1 LTLRATL
8 GGSRAIVSRIPR
20 TWPVDLGFGG
30 LLALL
35 GWPYVSVA
43 ARDGLDPSWQ
53 LALRLAISD
62 HLTFGRDVVFT
73 YGPLGFLGYPVPTG
87 GLLTALA
94 FVASGTVYALL
105 AAYAVHV
112 LRRMVALPEAFLGG
126 LVVSRLFGELW
137 VFEASQ
143 VLVAVVA
150 FEVLAERLRPPPVAL
165 ALTAGAVAGAFAL
178 AKGNVALTAGLMLAI
193 VVLATSRPWWRGAAI
208 ALGSGALTFVGLWL
222 LTGQDVAAVPG
233 YVRGAFELVSGYSQ
247 AMGKDRFPGRLW
259 LYVAFV
265 VVVAV
270 DALIVWRM
278 SRDWP
283 TRRRIGAFAVGLV
296 FAFSLWKIGFVRM
309 YPAIAAASL
318 LIWAL
323 AGLSIA
329 RVNRRIAL
337 VALVVPLTLFVVTS
351 PRTKEQLLDVRRSV
365 LAGLYVARDSL
376 WPPLW
381 PVVSAR
387 TESELRD
394 QYALPAGMLAQLG
407 GKSVHFDPWEVGV
420 AVAYPE
426 IRWDPL
432 PTVQSYTAYTP
443 WLDELAAARLASPEA
458 PDMIL
463 RSLDTVIVNG
473 ETKVFTVDERFRWWE
488 SPAAML
494 ETFCRYRE
502 VAVDARWQVLV
513 RTAAS
518 CRDREVL
525 GTTTVGLGVS
535 VSVPV
540 DSRPNRIVVA
550 RIQGVNEGLL
560 NRLRDGL
567 YRAPV
572 WYATLDG
579 NRYRIVPGTVGE
591 GVLLSVPT
599 AADGSDPFAF
609 GPSVRS
615 ITVTAEGFG
624 APTNATITFV
634 FESVPWPGVAEDGG

>member
-1 LTLRATL
+1 
-8 GGSRAIVSRIPR
+8 
-20 TWPVDLGFGG
+20 
-30 LLALL
+30 
-35 GWPYVSVA
+35 
-43 ARDGLDPSWQ
+43 
-53 LALRLAISD
+53 
-62 HLTFGRDVVFT
+62 
-73 YGPLGFLGYPVPTG
+73 
-87 GLLTALA
+87 
-94 FVASGTVYALL
+94 
-105 AAYAVHV
+105 
-112 LRRMVALPEAFLGG
+112 
-126 LVVSRLFGELW
+126 
-137 VFEASQ
+137 
-143 VLVAVVA
+143 
-150 FEVLAERLRPPPVAL
+150 
-165 ALTAGAVAGAFAL
+165 
-178 AKGNVALTAGLMLAI
+178 MLAI

-222 LTGQDVAAVPG
+222 VTGQDVAAVPG
-233 YVRGAFELVSGYSQ
+233 YIRGAFELVSGYSQ

-473 ETKVFTVDERFRWWE
+473 ETKVFTRRRSLPMVGI
-488 SPAAML
+488 
-494 ETFCRYRE
+494 TGG
-502 VAVDARWQVLV
+502 DARDVLP
-513 RTAAS
+513 
-518 CRDREVL
+518 L
-525 GTTTVGLGVS
+525 
-535 VSVPV
+535 
-540 DSRPNRIVVA
+540 
-550 RIQGVNEGLL
+550 
-560 NRLRDGL
+560 
-567 YRAPV
+567 
-572 WYATLDG
+572 
-579 NRYRIVPGTVGE
+579 PGG
-591 GVLLSVPT
+591 
-599 AADGSDPFAF
+599 
-609 GPSVRS
+609 RR
-615 ITVTAEGFG
+615 
-624 APTNATITFV
+624 
-634 FESVPWPGVAEDGG
+634 